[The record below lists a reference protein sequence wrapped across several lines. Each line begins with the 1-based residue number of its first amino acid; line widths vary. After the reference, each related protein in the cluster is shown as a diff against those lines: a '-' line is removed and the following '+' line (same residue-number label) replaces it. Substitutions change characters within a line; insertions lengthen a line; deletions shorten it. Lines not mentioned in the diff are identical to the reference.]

1 MADRRLEILEA
12 TCRVI
17 AREGTDG
24 LRMGTVAAEAGVSS
38 ALLHYYFATRADL
51 LAQAFDHADAKADQA
66 AEAALA
72 GVDDPL
78 DRLRRLL
85 LIYSGGD
92 DVFREDWV
100 LWVEMWR
107 SAIFDERMAES
118 VRRSNATW
126 NDQIAGLIDEALKA
140 GSINPNVDVDDAAL
154 RLAAVVDGLGLQIL
168 PGVLTRERAAE
179 LISGAIDMELGITQT
194 TRSSA

>member
-1 MADRRLEILEA
+1 MADRKLEILEA

-140 GSINPNVDVDDAAL
+140 GSISANVDVDDAAL